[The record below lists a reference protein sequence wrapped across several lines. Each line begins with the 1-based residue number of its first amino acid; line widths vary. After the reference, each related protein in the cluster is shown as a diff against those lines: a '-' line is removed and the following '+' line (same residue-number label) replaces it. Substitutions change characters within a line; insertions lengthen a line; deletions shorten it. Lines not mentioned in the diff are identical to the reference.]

1 MGRSL
6 TEHRRLMPRKEPI
19 EDAERAVQ
27 AVIDFSRDPRVSAE
41 DKEIIDAAC
50 LGKFTPLIL
59 KTLGLPD
66 SFLAPPLKILMA
78 LVLNKQWPA
87 PAKPPH
93 RPRDDPSKQM
103 AMELHCLTLEKVGG
117 LPLKAASQ
125 GSDCGYG
132 PILWLLRKNRRT
144 IQIKAL
150 AQRGRQK
157 VDLLTVL
164 SAWRSTAMALYKLTC
179 NY

>member
-117 LPLKAASQ
+117 LPLKAAIADTAQYFGCSERTVER
-125 GSDCGYG
+125 SRSR
-132 PILWLLRKNRRT
+132 LWLKGAD
-144 IQIKAL
+144 K
-150 AQRGRQK
+150 K
-157 VDLLTVL
+157 
-164 SAWRSTAMALYKLTC
+164 
-179 NY
+179 